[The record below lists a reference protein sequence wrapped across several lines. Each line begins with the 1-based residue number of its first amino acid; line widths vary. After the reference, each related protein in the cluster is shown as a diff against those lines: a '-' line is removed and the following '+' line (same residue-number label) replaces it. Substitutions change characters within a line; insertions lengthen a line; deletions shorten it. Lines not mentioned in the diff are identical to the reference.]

1 MRIPLEDIRWSRP
14 EHLFD
19 ESLRACAFGCL
30 FFCWTFLM
38 ITSFHSVQL
47 IRILIVV
54 DIFAASSVAMWTYAH
69 FKMHTFIADVP
80 KGSRFVRGCLLTVLY
95 ISPINWFIFI
105 VSWWRMG
112 DYRIAWQIWQ
122 QELQDHEARVL
133 EYSNWSPE
141 PLVPDIDEM
150 RENVINHGDE
160 LGLVDSLRDRLTTI
174 STGEYRTDISSL
186 PNYPSSPNAGKAA
199 YIQTVEA
206 HDIGMVREKRDK
218 LEKELEEARNE
229 IGKLQKVLNE
239 NRVSIAEYDEIL
251 GKYKEQSDENQI
263 ASQFQKLME
272 LPGVLAVQVVNGKF
286 RLFVRCQAT
295 VDGRQYDLGDW
306 RISVKPGSYKLKT
319 KLIRD
324 GRRPDAN
331 RRTDPPHI
339 NDDDTFCF
347 GGNEEELKDLLKR
360 GQLFAALTCA
370 MSYMCQTLPG
380 REYLIPEVFKELK
393 S

>member
-1 MRIPLEDIRWSRP
+1 MRIPLKDIRWSRP

-19 ESLRACAFGCL
+19 ESLRVCAFSAM

-38 ITSFHSVQL
+38 FASSDNAQL
-47 IRILIVV
+47 VRILTGVDVV
-54 DIFAASSVAMWTYAH
+54 VSSTVAMMVYAW
-69 FKMHTFIADVP
+69 FKKHTFFADVP
-80 KGSRFVRGCLLTVLY
+80 KGSRFVRGLLFATLLV
-95 ISPINWFIFI
+95 SPLNWFILI

-112 DYRIAWQIWQ
+112 DYRVYWNVWQ
-122 QELQDHEARVL
+122 QKLQNHEARVL

-141 PLVPDIDEM
+141 PLIVDIDEL

-160 LGLVDSLRDRLTTI
+160 LGLVDSLRDRLTTM
-174 STGEYRTDISSL
+174 STGDYRTDISSL
-186 PNYPSSPNAGKAA
+186 PSYPSSPNAGKAA

-206 HDIGMVREKRDK
+206 HDIGLVREKRDK
-218 LEKELEEARNE
+218 LEKELDDARNE

-239 NRVSIAEYDEIL
+239 NRVSIAECDEIL

-263 ASQFQKLME
+263 VSQFQKLME

-286 RLFVRCQAT
+286 RLFIRCQST
-295 VDGRQYDLGDW
+295 VDGKQYDLGDW

-324 GRRPDAN
+324 GRRPDVN
-331 RRTDPPHI
+331 GRTDPPHI

-370 MSYMCQTLPG
+370 MTYMCQTLPG
-380 REYLIPEVFKELK
+380 REYIIPEVFKELK